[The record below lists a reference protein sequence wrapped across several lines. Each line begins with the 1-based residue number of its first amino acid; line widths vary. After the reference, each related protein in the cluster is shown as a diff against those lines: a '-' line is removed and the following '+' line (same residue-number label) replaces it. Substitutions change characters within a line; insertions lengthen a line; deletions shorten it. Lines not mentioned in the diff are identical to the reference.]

1 MAFFS
6 KAFGL
11 GVTRGAEKALGAMD
25 EDEKDKTALY
35 EAKVNKASL
44 YARQF
49 GEKRLKK
56 KKVESTGR
64 KIAEASDMFGNLAI
78 ESGISPEEM
87 EGIYAGLG
95 QQYAARVSMNP
106 RYTEQ
111 QFLTMIINNLK
122 TRGGDGLRQ
131 ISYTPPPAQ
140 ETSASTT
147 DSTEE
152 SSMSK
157 LFGAIGRATP
167 TGKGISDREALND
180 ASRPVDPEAAKAY
193 DRAMLGDM
201 PAFSA
206 TEPDKLLADPGKD
219 PLSTRQRQKEAET
232 SLAFII
238 MGNKDASKITTPNA
252 RGGVDISFD
261 TLATEQQVGMKKATL
276 EFFDF
281 YRTHRDRYSG
291 DSFRAAQEFR
301 DLTKVL
307 AKGEWKEGANFK
319 SVDNLIGQIR
329 DNGGIDAVLAS
340 APRSNPAQVVKK
352 PVKET
357 AEKPVEET
365 EETDDRPWI
374 ARVLDFSDN
383 SSSKDNTE
391 VTEKLLASIKVG
403 EEVPSEGV
411 SEEDRDLAKKP
422 GSVGMETTDA
432 SGRRIK
438 RGLDAAG
445 IGIWTRIE

>member
-11 GVTRGAEKALGAMD
+11 GMTRGAEKALSAMD

-56 KKVESTGR
+56 KKIESTGR

-111 QFLTMIINNLK
+111 QFLTMIINNLRTK
-122 TRGGDGLRQ
+122 GGDGLRQ
-131 ISYTPPPAQ
+131 ISFTPPPAQ
-140 ETSASTT
+140 ETSDPTP
-147 DSTEE
+147 DSTEK

-340 APRSNPAQVVKK
+340 APRSNPVPVDENPA

-357 AEKPVEET
+357 TENPAKET
-365 EETDDRPWI
+365 ADRSWI
-374 ARVLDFSDN
+374 AEWFDLSDN

-391 VTEKLLASIKVG
+391 VTKKLLASIKVG
-403 EEVPSEGV
+403 EEVPSAGV